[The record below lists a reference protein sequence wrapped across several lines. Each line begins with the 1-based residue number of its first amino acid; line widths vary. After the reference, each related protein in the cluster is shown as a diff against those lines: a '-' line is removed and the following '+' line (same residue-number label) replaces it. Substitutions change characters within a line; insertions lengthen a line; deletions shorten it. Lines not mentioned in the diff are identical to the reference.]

1 MWLLE
6 YRNLIFI
13 NSSKNGGKDG
23 RYYYLFD
30 KTC

>member
-1 MWLLE
+1 MCLLE
-6 YRNLIFI
+6 HRKLIAI
-13 NSSKNGGKDG
+13 DSSKNGGIDG